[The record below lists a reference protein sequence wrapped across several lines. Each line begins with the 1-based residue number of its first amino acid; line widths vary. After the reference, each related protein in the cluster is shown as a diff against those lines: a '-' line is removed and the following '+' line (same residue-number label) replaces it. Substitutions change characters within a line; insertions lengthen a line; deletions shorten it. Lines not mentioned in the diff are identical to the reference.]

1 MAIDIYF
8 FLNNKI
14 QFLSITAN
22 LNYFRQ
28 IVFSVFKCLLSII
41 LISLQFI
48 PQGIK
53 KNLKNNMKASSYITI
68 IIILAVVILA
78 TVLSIA
84 WTWNSME
91 KTKAWEKFKVKRALY
106 LTI

>member
-1 MAIDIYF
+1 MPPKHNF
-8 FLNNKI
+8 N
-14 QFLSITAN
+14 QSSI
-22 LNYFRQ
+22 
-28 IVFSVFKCLLSII
+28 
-41 LISLQFI
+41 I

-53 KNLKNNMKASSYITI
+53 KNLKNNMRASSCITI